1 MPSALSQSRDFVSRA
16 LARVRSGVEA
26 YAEDLDKPGLDIKVE
41 PFDAHNASTA
51 AGLVKL
57 GTQIGATRR
66 ARANRDYVEQD
77 LELEREK
84 NRAQIAEI
92 RAREKYYLGE
102 GRETGSDPAVLSHQ
116 VGIYPPGTPVSTVN
130 AGLSNERLQ
139 DQRKRDVA
147 RDRRTGK
154 LSGAQEGMRQ
164 LNAQIDRDVA
174 RLTARGVQSAD
185 ATFRRVLAFGDSEN
199 LDVRT
204 TSPNGP
210 PKTLRQDLMDL
221 GIEPASWE
229 AMDSYNRQK
238 ILADARAALP
248 KRYEPGFRRQVETY
262 YQGRRGELQRVIDEA
277 AGGVDDEG
285 GIEEDGVID
294 LIIGPDGNLVPR

>member
-1 MPSALSQSRDFVSRA
+1 MPSALSQSRDFVARA

-77 LELEREK
+77 VNLEREK

-102 GRETGSDPAVLSHQ
+102 GRQSGSDPAVLSEQ
-116 VGIYPPGTPVSTVN
+116 VGIYPPGTPIATVN

-139 DQRKRDVA
+139 DQRKRDAA
-147 RDRRTGK
+147 RDRRTGR
-154 LSGAQEGMRQ
+154 LSGAQEAMRQ

-185 ATFRRVLAFGDSEN
+185 ATFRRVMAFGNSDN

-221 GIEPASWE
+221 GIDPETWS
-229 AMDSYNRQK
+229 AMEDYYSRQK
-238 ILADARAALP
+238 LLNDARAALP
-248 KRYEPGFRRQVETY
+248 SRYAPGFRRQVETY
-262 YQGRRGELQRVIDEA
+262 FRPRREQLQAIIDEA
-277 AGGVDDEG
+277 AQGTGEDESDPLG
-285 GIEEDGVID
+285 LDPLGLFNE
-294 LIIGPDGNLVPR
+294 